1 MPIVAILIGV
11 MCLDLAFRG
20 TEHAFAK
27 QLAAD
32 FGGGEFVAWAAAILV
47 LGGLG
52 YVPALRRV
60 STLSLALVIVVL
72 VLRNGGLFAQLA
84 AVVRS
89 PPTALAAIP
98 LSSYGGSP
106 SSGSGG
112 GLLGGLGDFFGG
124 GGGGGSDSL
133 TQVADVATLIG

>member
-1 MPIVAILIGV
+1 MPIVAILVGA

-32 FGGGEFVAWAAAILV
+32 FGGGEFVSWAAAILV

-52 YVPALRRV
+52 YVPALRKV

-72 VLRNGGLFAQLA
+72 LLRNGGLFTQLA

-89 PPTALAAIP
+89 PPKAMAAIP
-98 LSSYGGSP
+98 LSSYGGTG
-106 SSGSGG
+106 SGSSSSSNSGDI
-112 GLLGGLGDFFGG
+112 LGGS
-124 GGGGGSDSL
+124 GSDPLSSVDS
-133 TQVADVATLIG
+133 VASILSDF